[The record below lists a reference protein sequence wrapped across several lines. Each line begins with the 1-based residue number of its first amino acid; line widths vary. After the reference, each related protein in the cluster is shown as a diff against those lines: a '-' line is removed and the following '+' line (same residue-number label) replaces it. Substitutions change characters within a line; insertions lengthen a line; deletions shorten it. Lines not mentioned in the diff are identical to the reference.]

1 MDIFFLNGGVEMNNI
16 DELLNSWS
24 EARTFKE
31 LPYRHLMS
39 ECTVTVDEPEKKS
52 LDELLGNIR
61 HRINSGIKNVRR
73 MERGR

>member
-1 MDIFFLNGGVEMNNI
+1 MNNI

-24 EARTFKE
+24 EARTFEE

-39 ECTVTVDEPEKKS
+39 ECMVTVDEPEKKG

-73 MERGR
+73 SFEKER

>member
-1 MDIFFLNGGVEMNNI
+1 MNNI

-24 EARTFKE
+24 EVRTFKE
-31 LPYRHLMS
+31 LPYRHIIP
-39 ECTVTVDEPEKKS
+39 ECTVTLDEPEKKG

-61 HRINSGIKNVRR
+61 HRINSEIKNVRRR

>member
-1 MDIFFLNGGVEMNNI
+1 MNI
-16 DELLNSWS
+16 EELLLDWDNPK
-24 EARTFKE
+24 TFKE

-39 ECTVTVDEPEKKS
+39 ECTVTIDEPEKKS

-73 MERGR
+73 SFEKER